1 MFQHS
6 GGILLSVRKYV
17 GTLMGALGDT
27 LTSVPRCW
35 RHTGRRRLGPNSG
48 QEVAGAAQRGRQRR
62 KTNRRNG
69 LASSD
74 QLSLDS
80 FFPRAM
86 CLTWEVNPLGLV
98 LAGAGTEIWESVPQ
112 QMHCEP
118 QETIVQRCLWR
129 EKRVENPQT
138 PPTKE
143 NKHRCLWKHRGISP
157 RNTVPGERPAPS
169 HKELG
174 SKTQNN

>member
-1 MFQHS
+1 
-6 GGILLSVRKYV
+6 
-17 GTLMGALGDT
+17 MGALGDT

-86 CLTWEVNPLGLV
+86 CLTWEVNPGV
-98 LAGAGTEIWESVPQ
+98 WFWQ
-112 QMHCEP
+112 
-118 QETIVQRCLWR
+118 
-129 EKRVENPQT
+129 
-138 PPTKE
+138 
-143 NKHRCLWKHRGISP
+143 
-157 RNTVPGERPAPS
+157 
-169 HKELG
+169 ELG
-174 SKTQNN
+174 QRYGKVSPSKCIVSLRKL